1 MSQIAKGLEGLVVA
15 DTALSEIDGEHGR
28 LIYHGYDIADLA
40 EHATFEEV
48 VFLLWVGHLPNRA
61 ELSSFTA
68 NLAKHRPVPGEV
80 IDVLRRLPADSEPM
94 DVLRTGA
101 STLGAVLKFTGPAS
115 IEHAMI
121 LTAGFPTIV
130 AAFDRLRQGL
140 QPVQPR
146 PDLSH
151 AANYLYML
159 TGDVPSEQK
168 TRALD
173 TYLVLTA
180 DHGFNASTFTARV
193 IASTLSDI
201 GSAVVGAVGALKGP
215 LHGGAPA
222 LVLDMLRK
230 IGTPENAEAW
240 LKNALDRGERLM
252 GFGHRVYKAEDPRAR
267 VLRKL
272 AERTSEIDF
281 FRLALRVEDL
291 ALQML
296 HERKPERKLYTNVEF
311 YSAAVMHGV
320 GLPDDLLTPTFAVS
334 RVAGWTAHVLE
345 QLKDNRLIRPSSE
358 YVGPRDL
365 AYVPVEKR
373 P

>member
-1 MSQIAKGLEGLVVA
+1 
-15 DTALSEIDGEHGR
+15 
-28 LIYHGYDIADLA
+28 
-40 EHATFEEV
+40 
-48 VFLLWVGHLPNRA
+48 
-61 ELSSFTA
+61 
-68 NLAKHRPVPGEV
+68 
-80 IDVLRRLPADSEPM
+80 
-94 DVLRTGA
+94 
-101 STLGAVLKFTGPAS
+101 
-115 IEHAMI
+115 

-130 AAFDRLRQGL
+130 AAFDRLRHG
-140 QPVQPR
+140 QPPIQPR
-146 PDLSH
+146 SDLSH
-151 AANYLYML
+151 AANYLYLL
-159 TGDVPSEQK
+159 TGEVPSAQK

-180 DHGFNASTFTARV
+180 DHSFNASTFTARV
-193 IASTLSDI
+193 IASTLSDMC
-201 GSAVVGAVGALKGP
+201 SAVVGAVGALKGP

-222 LVLDMLRK
+222 LVLDMLRA

-240 LKNALDRGERLM
+240 LTNALDRGERLM

-272 AERTSEIDF
+272 AEKTSEIDF

-296 HERKPERKLYTNVEF
+296 HERKPERRLYTNVEF

-365 AYVPVEKR
+365 TYIPIERR